1 MDFLA
6 KKCESGFGFGS
17 CEEQKLSSSLQNT
30 GSADSRYSRI
40 EKDRKIKF
48 KFCCMLRIIR
58 NSFFHWATFK
68 RVGNHKEG
76 TQIFDL
82 FFYYI
87 DLFFRSLGKAHPHW
101 LLVTTSYRVPCSICI
116 WNMSSWKNDIPPPTH
131 CQWNSAS
138 RSKKKKLGQP
148 IWMQISVKPVVA
160 F

>member
-1 MDFLA
+1 MKIGLISENLKVAWWKKPFCIILNIQKIFNFPA
-6 KKCESGFGFGS
+6 KNWEPGFGFWS
-17 CEEQKLSSSLQNT
+17 CK
-30 GSADSRYSRI
+30 
-40 EKDRKIKF
+40 EKTEI
-48 KFCCMLRIIR
+48 LT
-58 NSFFHWATFK
+58 TFK
-68 RVGNHKEG
+68 RNGNHKEG

-87 DLFFRSLGKAHPHW
+87 DSFFRSLGKAHPHW
-101 LLVTTSYRVPCSICI
+101 LFTTTSYRVPCSICI

-160 F
+160 S